1 MSRTCAVCEQDSYC
15 LGYCRKHYEKYRK
28 YGDPAIEIKIQGDG
42 KHRIEK
48 RVELVPFTTCW
59 IWMGDIGGHGYG
71 SLSVKKKQKLAHRYS
86 YEVFKGPIP
95 AGLHVMHKCH
105 NRLCINPDHLEVG
118 TPKENER
125 QKKIAGRS
133 AVGER
138 NGFSK
143 LSNSQA
149 YSIRG
154 DRRLLREIAHD
165 YGVNETTVSR
175 IRRGVRWSPAIG

>member
-1 MSRTCAVCEQDSYC
+1 MGACSVCEQANYS
-15 LGYCRKHYEKYRK
+15 LGFCRKHYEKYRK
-28 YGDPAIEIKIQGDG
+28 YGDPFFEIKIQGDG

-48 RVELVPFTTCW
+48 RIELVPFTTCW
-59 IWMGDIGGHGYG
+59 IWMGSVNGGNGYG
-71 SLSVKKKQKLAHRYS
+71 CLAVGAKNKLAHRYS

-105 NRLCINPDHLEVG
+105 NRLCVNPDHLEAG
-118 TPKENER
+118 TPTENEK
-125 QKKIAGRS
+125 QKKIAGRT

-149 YSIRG
+149 YSIKRDG
-154 DRRLLREIAHD
+154 RLLRQIATD
-165 YGVNETTVSR
+165 YGVSETTVSR
-175 IRRGVRWSPAIG
+175 IRRGVRWSSVT